1 MTREEILEKSRKEN
15 KNRDVYEREVLQR
28 GANVGAIAAAVLAL
42 VFCIVQIALDYGM
55 DYGLYAVL
63 FAFPAGQFAVKAIRL
78 KRKHEI
84 AVAVFY
90 GLFTL
95 LLAAAHLWQLA
106 SRAGL

>member
-15 KNRDVYEREVLQR
+15 KNQDVYEREVLQQ
-28 GANVGAIAAAVLAL
+28 GANVGAVTAAVLAL
-42 VFCIVQIALDYGM
+42 VFFITQIALDYGM

-63 FAFPAGQFAVKAIRL
+63 FAFPAGQFAVKAVRL

-84 AVAVFY
+84 IAAVLY

-95 LLAAAHLWQLA
+95 GLAAVHLWKLVSQ
-106 SRAGL
+106 AGM